1 MMKNYLEYIAFL
13 IFAKSAQM
21 LGIKKLNYPAK
32 LLAFLFYD
40 VLKLRKSVVM
50 KNLHIAFPNKSDS
63 EKKVIA
69 KKSYYHFSRLILEI
83 MCIPKM
89 SNDEISSMLVCDNV
103 DELAQVFNEGNGL
116 VFLTA
121 HFGNWEIGA
130 ISLPMQMG
138 TVMYPIIKPQRNPYV
153 TKWLNSMR
161 ETHGNKIISLG
172 MSIRQIYK
180 VIKEGKLLGV
190 VGDQRGPQD
199 GLRVKLFGHDTA
211 IYSGTGELVLKTKV
225 PLYILFAIRIEDYHY
240 KAFSEKIDLENL
252 PGEPV
257 EQAREIMQRYMN
269 LLEKFVKLYPEQWFW
284 MHNIWKY

>member
-1 MMKNYLEYIAFL
+1 MMKNYLEYITFL

>member
-121 HFGNWEIGA
+121 HFGNWEVGA

-190 VGDQRGPQD
+190 VGDQRGPHD